1 MKRWIKYAIAAVIIA
16 IIAAIFYNKIYVVKS
31 TFKTIKP
38 TIGDL
43 HVGVRGIGNVDAKNI
58 YTITAQSGGKI
69 ESIFV
74 DEGEWVKKG
83 DTLLTI
89 DAVDAPMLL
98 DEAKLLLN
106 KAKNEAKASKNN
118 LESLQAQKSLIQATF
133 NRYEKLIEQ
142 KFATGAEYDKAK
154 SDLQNINAQIEA
166 SKAQIASAASE
177 EKRVQKSIEA
187 IEAKLDRLKI
197 YSPVDGYVITKEAE
211 QSQYVL
217 PSTAIFKIVD
227 ANTLWV
233 KTNIDERLANQIKLN
248 QKASITLRSK
258 PNETLLGS
266 VDRIVASS
274 NLVTLEREIAVKFD
288 EIPKPFYINEQ
299 AEVNIEVAD
308 YKNVLKIPLN
318 LLVTNNGK
326 KGVWVARG
334 ENAYFESISISAQ
347 NDEEVAVSS
356 GIDENTELLIYK
368 PNNKPLSDGM
378 KIFR

>member
-258 PNETLLGS
+258 PNEKLLGS

>member
-1 MKRWIKYAIAAVIIA
+1 
-16 IIAAIFYNKIYVVKS
+16 
-31 TFKTIKP
+31 
-38 TIGDL
+38 
-43 HVGVRGIGNVDAKNI
+43 
-58 YTITAQSGGKI
+58 
-69 ESIFV
+69 
-74 DEGEWVKKG
+74 
-83 DTLLTI
+83 I

-258 PNETLLGS
+258 PNEKLLGS